1 MPTDM
6 NLSRETI
13 ALFEA
18 IEDNGGVECSKVP
31 ELFFPEDVFGH
42 HGINKTSYDLNKE
55 MIETAR
61 EICLK
66 CPVMALCLKV
76 GLYEDYGIFGGT
88 TPKQRQKLRLQR
100 EI

>member
-6 NLSRETI
+6 NLSRDTI

-18 IEDNGGVECSKVP
+18 IEENDGVECSKVP
-31 ELFFPEDVFGH
+31 ELFFPEDVFTN
-42 HGINKTSYDLNKE
+42 HGINKTSYDLNKQME
-55 MIETAR
+55 DTAR
-61 EICLK
+61 EICMK

-88 TPKQRQKLRLQR
+88 TPKQRQHLRRIKQ
-100 EI
+100 I